1 MSEIGKTLQEARIN
15 KGYTIDDLQQMTKIQ
30 KRYLIAIE
38 DEKFSDLPGDFY
50 VRAFVK
56 QYAETVDLDA
66 DDLLKE
72 FNETLPD
79 AQEKM
84 VAKEQAS
91 RSEKSAKMPKDG
103 KIDKFMSYLP
113 TIIIVVI
120 VLGILGTIY
129 GVTLNNKNTDTQI
142 ESSSSKV
149 SVSTDSKAKA
159 KQSSSESAKT
169 SSSSSKKVK
178 KTQKLTYVSDSGT
191 NSVYTMENA
200 PTTSKIKL
208 TASGSAAWSSVTAD
222 GTQLWQATLV
232 SDASANVTIPAGVK
246 AVVFSFG
253 NAPAMKITING
264 KTLDFM
270 KTNATLQVRTVTIN
284 IK

>member
-15 KGYTIDDLQQMTKIQ
+15 KGYTLDDLQQMTKIQ

-56 QYAETVDLDA
+56 QYAETVDLDG
-66 DDLLKE
+66 DELLKE

-79 AQEKM
+79 TQETV
-84 VAKEQAS
+84 VAKEQVS
-91 RSEKSAKMPKDG
+91 RSEKSAKLPKDG
-103 KIDKFMSYLP
+103 NFDKFMSYLP

-129 GVTLNNKNTDTQI
+129 GVTLNSKDTDTQI

-149 SVSTDSKAKA
+149 SVSTDSKAKS
-159 KQSSSESAKT
+159 SSSESAKA
-169 SSSSSKKVK
+169 SSSSDK
-178 KTQKLTYVSDSGT
+178 KTQKLTYVSDAGT
-191 NSVYTMENA
+191 NTVYTMENA
-200 PTTSKIKL
+200 PTTSKVKL
-208 TASGSAAWSSVTAD
+208 VASGSAAWSSITAD

-232 SDASANVTIPAGVK
+232 SDATDTVTIPAGTK
-246 AVVFSFG
+246 SFVFSFG
-253 NAPAMKITING
+253 NAPAMSITING
-264 KTLDFM
+264 KKFDFM
-270 KTNATLQVRTVTIN
+270 KTNATLQVRTVTVN

>member
-15 KGYTIDDLQQMTKIQ
+15 KGYTLDDLQQMTKIQ

-66 DDLLKE
+66 DKLLAE
-72 FNETLPD
+72 FNETPPD
-79 AQEKM
+79 VQEAA
-84 VAKEQAS
+84 VAKEEAS
-91 RSEKSAKMPKDG
+91 RSEKSAKLPKDG
-103 KIDKFMSYLP
+103 NFDKFMSYLP

-149 SVSTDSKAKA
+149 SVSTDSKAK
-159 KQSSSESAKT
+159 SESADSESSKT
-169 SSSSSKKVK
+169 SSSSSSAK
-178 KTQKLTYVSDSGT
+178 KTQKLAYVSDTGT
-191 NSVYTMENA
+191 NTVYTMENA
-200 PTTSKIKL
+200 PTTSEIKL
-208 TASGSAAWSSVTAD
+208 TANGSAAWSSITAD

-232 SDASANVTIPAGVK
+232 SDASDTVSIPAGTK
-246 AVVFSFG
+246 SFVFSFG
-253 NAPAMKITING
+253 NATAMSITING
-264 KTLDFM
+264 KKFDFT
-270 KTNATLQVRTVTIN
+270 KTNPALQVRTVTVN
-284 IK
+284 IQ